1 MASPTLLS
9 DRGVVEVAG
18 VDAAKFL
25 HGILTNDVKSLEA
38 GEARFAAL
46 LTPQGKIIVDFMI
59 FAKAA
64 DEGLVFLLDCPAA
77 LTETLLDRLKF
88 YKLRAAVTITDRS
101 AELASLAF
109 PEATEQPALD
119 AIVLAQDP
127 RAPTLGWRG
136 LATRE
141 IAASV
146 ASAPR
151 ESYDARRIAAA
162 VPDGGVDF
170 QYGDAFPHEANMD
183 RLAGVD
189 FKKGCFLGQEVVSRM
204 KHRGPVRKR
213 VTTFHAQG
221 PAPAPGTPVKAGEV
235 EIGVTGSAVGSEG
248 LALIRLDR
256 LADAKAGGA
265 IPLAG
270 GAALEFAVAEG

>member
-1 MASPTLLS
+1 MASATLLS

-18 VDAAKFL
+18 PDAAKFL
-25 HGILTNDVKSLEA
+25 HGILTNDVNSLAA

-46 LTPQGKIIVDFMI
+46 LTPQGKIITDFMI

-64 DEGLVFLLDCPAA
+64 EDGLVFLLDCPAA
-77 LTETLLDRLKF
+77 LKETLLDRLKF
-88 YKLRAAVTITDRS
+88 YKLRAAVTLTDRS
-101 AELASLAF
+101 GEFASVAF
-109 PEATEQPALD
+109 PEAAEKPEID
-119 AIVLAQDP
+119 AIALAADP

-136 LATRE
+136 LVAKALAVTVAT
-141 IAASV
+141 
-146 ASAPR
+146 APR
-151 ESYDARRIAAA
+151 ALYDAKRIAAA
-162 VPDGGVDF
+162 APDGGIDF
-170 QYGDAFPHEANMD
+170 DYGDAFPHEANMD

-235 EIGVTGSAVGSEG
+235 EIGVTGSAVGGEG

-256 LADAKAGGA
+256 LADAKSGGA
-265 IPLAG
+265 VPLAG
-270 GAALEFAVAEG
+270 GIALDFSVPEA

>member
-1 MASPTLLS
+1 MASATILT

-18 VDAAKFL
+18 PDAAKFL

-64 DEGLVFLLDCPAA
+64 EDGLLFLLDCPAA
-77 LTETLLDRLKF
+77 LTPTLLDRLKF
-88 YKLRAAVTITDRS
+88 YKLRAAVTLTDRS
-101 AELASLAF
+101 AELASVAF
-109 PEATEQPALD
+109 PEATDKPELD
-119 AIVLAQDP
+119 AVALAADP

-141 IAASV
+141 IAATI
-146 ASAPR
+146 ATAPR
-151 ESYDARRIAAA
+151 ETYDSRRIAAA

-170 QYGDAFPHEANMD
+170 EYGDAFPHEANMD

-213 VTTFHAQG
+213 VTMFHAQG
-221 PAPAPGTPVKAGEV
+221 AAPAPGTPVKAGEV
-235 EIGVTGSAVGSEG
+235 EIGVTGSAVGDEG

-270 GAALEFAVAEG
+270 GVALDFTVPEG

>member
-1 MASPTLLS
+1 MASATLLS

-18 VDAAKFL
+18 PDAAKFL
-25 HGILTNDVKSLEA
+25 HGILTNDVNSLAA

-64 DEGLVFLLDCPAA
+64 EDGLVFLLDCPAA
-77 LTETLLDRLKF
+77 LKETLLDRLKF
-88 YKLRAAVTITDRS
+88 YKLRAAVTLTDRS
-101 AELASLAF
+101 GEFASVAF
-109 PEATEQPALD
+109 PEATGKPELD
-119 AIVLAQDP
+119 AIALAADP

-136 LATRE
+136 LVTKE
-141 IAASV
+141 IAATV
-146 ASAPR
+146 ATAPR
-151 ESYDARRIAAA
+151 DLYDAKRIAAA
-162 VPDGGVDF
+162 APDGGIDF
-170 QYGDAFPHEANMD
+170 DYGDAFPHEANMD

-221 PAPAPGTPVKAGEV
+221 AAPAPGTPVKAGEV
-235 EIGVTGSAVGSEG
+235 EIGVTGSAVGNEG

-265 IPLAG
+265 TPLAG
-270 GAALEFAVAEG
+270 GVALDFSVPES

>member
-1 MASPTLLS
+1 MASATLLS

-25 HGILTNDVKSLEA
+25 HGILTNDVKSLAA

-59 FAKAA
+59 FATAGE
-64 DEGLVFLLDCPAA
+64 DGLVFLLDCPAA

-88 YKLRAAVTITDRS
+88 YKLRAAVTIADRS

-109 PEATEQPALD
+109 PEATQAPALD
-119 AIVLAQDP
+119 AILAPDP

-141 IAASV
+141 VAASI
-146 ASAPR
+146 ASTPR
-151 ESYDARRIAAA
+151 EDYDARRIAAA

-170 QYGDAFPHEANMD
+170 EYGDAFPHEANMD

-221 PAPAPGTPVKAGEV
+221 PAPAPGTPVKAGDV

-265 IPLAG
+265 TPLAG
-270 GAALEFAVAEG
+270 GALLEFAVTES